1 MGLSIW
7 PGLYFNDISYL
18 SIGSVVYGLAIVAAA
33 FHSESS
39 TKPTPYSK
47 FGNGPKA
54 SLDSKVAMYIIY
66 LPALA
71 SALYM
76 REDVVNGV
84 ISRYTLVE
92 SFYFVHFAKRLL
104 EVSYVHIYTSKT
116 DVGTMLTI
124 SSTYFLTTTLT
135 LLNLRRVP
143 ESVFGSGWLALGML
157 CTIIGELVNGYH
169 HLLLRRLRLAGG
181 NTAIVNK
188 KLDDQRKYTL
198 PSGGLFEYCIAPH
211 YAAEQ
216 LSYIGIMLMCQNVA
230 GIVLNLFP
238 MVYLTLR
245 SARTHEWY
253 ASKLSSQYER
263 SLLQHRKRLIPGVW

>member
-7 PGLYFNDISYL
+7 PGLYLNDISYL
-18 SIGSVVYGLAIVAAA
+18 FIGSVIYGLAIVAAA

-39 TKPTPYSK
+39 KPTPYSK

-66 LPALA
+66 LPALV
-71 SALYM
+71 SALAM
-76 REDVVNGV
+76 REKVVDGV

-92 SFYFVHFAKRLL
+92 SFYFIHFAKRLM

-124 SSTYFLTTTLT
+124 SSTYFLTTTMT

-143 ESVFGSGWLALGML
+143 EDVFGSGWLALGML
-157 CTIIGELVNGYH
+157 CTITGELVNGYH
-169 HLLLRRLRLAGG
+169 HWLLRQLRLLGG

-188 KLDDQRKYTL
+188 KIDDQRKYTL
-198 PSGGLFEYCIAPH
+198 PSGGLFEYCITPH

-216 LSYIGIMLMCQNVA
+216 LSYLGIMLMCQNVA

-253 ASKLSSQYER
+253 ASKLSSEYER